1 MRGEEEQDT
10 LDITFYH
17 TRWGLKAGMA
27 PFKHFL
33 EEGSCGQAEGA
44 QPPTQPPAIAT
55 SSHCLKTLKAFEK
68 ERDLLPW
75 LSGEGAA
82 PAQGG

>member
-1 MRGEEEQDT
+1 MGEEQDT

-33 EEGSCGQAEGA
+33 EGSCGQAGGCSQPPA
-44 QPPTQPPAIAT
+44 QPLAIAT

-68 ERDLLPW
+68 ERDLRW
-75 LSGEGAA
+75 LSGEGTAL
-82 PAQGG
+82 AQVGG